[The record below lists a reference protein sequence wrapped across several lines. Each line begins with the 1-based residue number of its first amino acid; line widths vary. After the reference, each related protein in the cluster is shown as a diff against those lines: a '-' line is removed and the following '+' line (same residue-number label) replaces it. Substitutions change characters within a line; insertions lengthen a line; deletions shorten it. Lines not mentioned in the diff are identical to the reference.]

1 MKRAKKMTA
10 DDARLVLWALS
21 KRNEAIEAYRDAQ
34 RRYCLCCENWDEVQ
48 QARRNA
54 HYYGVTD
61 ETLVEVDIEVMNSI
75 TEEELLKAV
84 YGE

>member
-1 MKRAKKMTA
+1 MARAKKMNA
-10 DDARLVLWALS
+10 NDARLVLWALS

-48 QARRNA
+48 EARKTA
-54 HYYGVTD
+54 HYYGVSD
-61 ETLVEVDIEVMNSI
+61 DMLVEIDIEVMNSI
-75 TEEELLKAV
+75 TDEELLVAV